1 MKIKIKTNDYREF
14 KEFPIVSLRHELDEN
29 GIPVDIVITGTE
41 EILNAISEFAH
52 IGCNIQELSTESW
65 NSHNSSLLILKGAT
79 HEALYARLNSFEV
92 LEATKIIY
100 E

>member
-14 KEFPIVSLRHELDEN
+14 KEFSIVTLKHELDEN

-41 EILNAISEFAH
+41 EVLNAISEFAH
-52 IGCNIQELSTESW
+52 IGCNIQELSSEPW
-65 NSHNSSLLILKGAT
+65 NICPSLIIKGAT

-92 LEATKIIY
+92 LEADKVIY